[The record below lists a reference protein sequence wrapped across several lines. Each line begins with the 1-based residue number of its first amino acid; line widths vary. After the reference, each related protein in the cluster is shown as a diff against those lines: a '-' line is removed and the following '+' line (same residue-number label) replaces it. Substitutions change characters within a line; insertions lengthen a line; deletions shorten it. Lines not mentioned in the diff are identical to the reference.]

1 MNLRDKMSND
11 ITIQRKRALMALEK
25 LAVHFTGELEADQPA
40 AQDVQAL
47 GQALDADL
55 AALADQ
61 AKAQAGVLETSLA
74 QLDTYQQV
82 FTLIDSYTNA

>member
-1 MNLRDKMSND
+1 
-11 ITIQRKRALMALEK
+11 MALEK